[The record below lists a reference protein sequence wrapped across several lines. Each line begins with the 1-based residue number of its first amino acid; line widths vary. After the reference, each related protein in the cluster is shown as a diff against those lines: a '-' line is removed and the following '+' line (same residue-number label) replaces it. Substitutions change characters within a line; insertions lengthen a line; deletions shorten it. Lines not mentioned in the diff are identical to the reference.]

1 MLNPSGILFGPN
13 AQLDVSGSFHATTA
27 NYIGLADGVLFNA
40 VPSSADNLLTTAPP
54 AAFGFLPSNPAP
66 ALIDVQAGVGD
77 FEVGITNVLQVPA
90 GQTLSFVG
98 GPISVGAA
106 PGAFAGGFVLAPGGR
121 INLVSVASPGEAKF
135 DGTGFS
141 VDTFARLGD
150 ISIKGNGIL
159 DAKEVFI
166 RGGRLV
172 IEHAN
177 ILPGFF
183 FLNGVSGDPP
193 NGGEVN
199 IQVSDSVNIKGP
211 PSDFN
216 GFSGILTAAGLPFP
230 GDVPHIRIKA
240 SSISLSEG
248 GVVQTVRQGP
258 GNPSNISIEA
268 DTVEV
273 RSGASIAARNE
284 FEGPGGTLTVNARN
298 VTLDSA
304 GSDPLSPVPTGL
316 SAQAFFHP
324 DYGFADE
331 TGSFAKAFLPSLQL
345 ADSGSIT
352 VNATGTLTMRG
363 SAQISS
369 DNFAFGKSGNVTIN
383 AGDMLLVGAGANTGL
398 ISAQSRLAGRAGDVT
413 VNATGS
419 IDMQNGFR
427 ISANTLGSDDGG
439 QANVKA
445 GRSITMSGNSTF
457 ISSITSQPVDSDLD
471 SFAELFFSFFQ
482 ATRGI
487 EILDYPSL
495 RAALGVAPGPN
506 DLMNVL
512 AALSTISDGA
522 GNPLVALTDFTPGA
536 GGKVSIT
543 APVLAVN
550 DGAHIETSTVWDG
563 NAGAIEVNVGSL
575 TVRDGAII
583 GSRSGAV
590 RPDRGFTVG
599 AGNAGTVNIAATDTV
614 EISGRSP
621 TSGEGSIVT
630 TNTFGDGNAGNI
642 SLSAN
647 QVNIQ
652 NGAIV
657 ASATGGTVNGQLI
670 VGTGNAGQ
678 ISVSTPTLTMAD
690 GTISVATSGS
700 GSAGSI
706 FLNGNTLSLT
716 GGAQVVS
723 STTGAGQGGSVTVS
737 APGSLSVSGSGTAV
751 SGLFSTAESTGS
763 AGQIAVTTPALTM
776 GDGGTISVATSN
788 IGNAGSISLNVSNF
802 TQTGGSRVESS
813 TSGAGTGGTLGLT
826 AGELVSISGAGS
838 GLFSTAS
845 STGNAGQITVAAPGS
860 TPVPTLTMADG
871 GKISVATS
879 GGGSA
884 GSISLNANTFGL
896 TGGAQVVSSTTGA
909 GQGGSVTVSAPGSLS
924 ISGSGTAASG
934 LFSTAESTGSAG
946 QIAVTTPTLTM
957 GESGTIS
964 VATEGSGNAGNV
976 SLNVSN
982 FTQTGGSRVESSTSG
997 AGAGGTLGLTGSEFV
1012 SISGTGS
1019 GLFSTA
1025 SSTGNA
1031 GQITVAAP
1039 GSTPVSTLIMTD
1051 GGKISVATS
1060 GGGSA
1065 GSISLNAN
1073 TFSLTGGAQVV
1084 SSTTGAGQGGSVTVS
1099 APGSLSVSGS
1109 GTAVSGL
1116 FSTAES
1122 TGSAGQIAVTT
1133 PALTMGDGGTISV
1146 ATSNIGNAGSI
1157 SLNVSNFTQTGGS
1170 RVESS
1175 TSGAGTGGTLGLTA
1189 GELVSISGAG
1199 SGLFSTASST
1209 GNAGQITVAAPGSTP
1224 VPTLTMADGGKISV
1238 ATSGGGS
1245 AGSILLNANTFSLTG
1260 GAQVVSSTTGAGQ
1273 GGSVTVSAP
1282 GSLSVSGSGSAVS
1295 GLFSTAES
1303 TGSAGQIAVTTPALT
1318 MGDGGTIS
1326 VATSNIGNAGSISL
1340 NVSNFTQTGGSRVES
1355 STSGAG
1361 TGGTLGLTAGE
1372 LVSISGAGSGLF
1384 STASSTGN
1392 AGQITVAAPG
1402 STPVPTLTMADGGKI
1417 SVATSGGGSAGSIS
1431 LNANTFSLT
1440 GGAQVV
1446 SSTTGA
1452 GQGGSVTATAGESI
1466 SISGSGSQPS
1476 GLFSTALS
1484 TGNAGQIAVS
1494 TPTLTM
1500 AESATITVATEGSG
1514 SAGNISVNVSNL
1526 TQTGGA
1532 QVVSSTT
1539 GAGGGGN
1546 LAVTAANSIS
1556 ISGSGSIPSGLFSTA
1571 SNTGDAGEVTVS
1583 TPTLAISNGG
1593 TISVATSGAGNAGN
1607 ALLNVSNF
1615 SLTGGAQIVSS
1626 TSGAGQ
1632 GGTVSANAT
1641 DSVSISG
1648 QGTGLFSTAS
1658 GTGPGGTI
1666 NIQTAQLQVTDAG
1679 VVSANST
1686 GTATRH
1692 RGEYQHSLQRHAAHG
1707 KQ

>member
-1 MLNPSGILFGPN
+1 MSRSGWHVRSLMLGASLYAFGAVVPHGYAQVATAITSDGTLGTTVARSGNLFNINGGTIKGTNQFHSFGRFSVGTGDIASFNGPATATIQNILSRVTGGTRSEIDGTLRSTISGANLYLLNPSGILFGPN

-457 ISSITSQPVDSDLD
+457 ISSITSQPVDSDLK

-723 STTGAGQGGSVTVS
+723 STTGDGQGGSVAV
-737 APGSLSVSGSGTAV
+737 TA
-751 SGLFSTAESTGS
+751 AES
-763 AGQIAVTTPALTM
+763 
-776 GDGGTISVATSN
+776 
-788 IGNAGSISLNVSNF
+788 
-802 TQTGGSRVESS
+802 
-813 TSGAGTGGTLGLT
+813 
-826 AGELVSISGAGS
+826 VSISGAGS
-838 GLFSTAS
+838 GLLSTAS
-845 STGNAGQITVAAPGS
+845 STGNAGQITVRRRF
-860 TPVPTLTMADG
+860 TP
-871 GKISVATS
+871 
-879 GGGSA
+879 
-884 GSISLNANTFGL
+884 
-896 TGGAQVVSSTTGA
+896 
-909 GQGGSVTVSAPGSLS
+909 
-924 ISGSGTAASG
+924 
-934 LFSTAESTGSAG
+934 
-946 QIAVTTPTLTM
+946 
-957 GESGTIS
+957 
-964 VATEGSGNAGNV
+964 
-976 SLNVSN
+976 
-982 FTQTGGSRVESSTSG
+982 
-997 AGAGGTLGLTGSEFV
+997 AGAD
-1012 SISGTGS
+1012 
-1019 GLFSTA
+1019 
-1025 SSTGNA
+1025 
-1031 GQITVAAP
+1031 
-1039 GSTPVSTLIMTD
+1039 D
-1051 GGKISVATS
+1051 G
-1060 GGGSA
+1060 
-1065 GSISLNAN
+1065 
-1073 TFSLTGGAQVV
+1073 
-1084 SSTTGAGQGGSVTVS
+1084 
-1099 APGSLSVSGS
+1099 
-1109 GTAVSGL
+1109 
-1116 FSTAES
+1116 
-1122 TGSAGQIAVTT
+1122 
-1133 PALTMGDGGTISV
+1133 
-1146 ATSNIGNAGSI
+1146 
-1157 SLNVSNFTQTGGS
+1157 
-1170 RVESS
+1170 
-1175 TSGAGTGGTLGLTA
+1175 
-1189 GELVSISGAG
+1189 
-1199 SGLFSTASST
+1199 
-1209 GNAGQITVAAPGSTP
+1209 
-1224 VPTLTMADGGKISV
+1224 
-1238 ATSGGGS
+1238 
-1245 AGSILLNANTFSLTG
+1245 
-1260 GAQVVSSTTGAGQ
+1260 
-1273 GGSVTVSAP
+1273 
-1282 GSLSVSGSGSAVS
+1282 
-1295 GLFSTAES
+1295 
-1303 TGSAGQIAVTTPALT
+1303 
-1318 MGDGGTIS
+1318 
-1326 VATSNIGNAGSISL
+1326 
-1340 NVSNFTQTGGSRVES
+1340 
-1355 STSGAG
+1355 
-1361 TGGTLGLTAGE
+1361 
-1372 LVSISGAGSGLF
+1372 
-1384 STASSTGN
+1384 
-1392 AGQITVAAPG
+1392 
-1402 STPVPTLTMADGGKI
+1402 
-1417 SVATSGGGSAGSIS
+1417 
-1431 LNANTFSLT
+1431 
-1440 GGAQVV
+1440 
-1446 SSTTGA
+1446 
-1452 GQGGSVTATAGESI
+1452 
-1466 SISGSGSQPS
+1466 
-1476 GLFSTALS
+1476 
-1484 TGNAGQIAVS
+1484 
-1494 TPTLTM
+1494 
-1500 AESATITVATEGSG
+1500 
-1514 SAGNISVNVSNL
+1514 
-1526 TQTGGA
+1526 
-1532 QVVSSTT
+1532 
-1539 GAGGGGN
+1539 
-1546 LAVTAANSIS
+1546 
-1556 ISGSGSIPSGLFSTA
+1556 
-1571 SNTGDAGEVTVS
+1571 
-1583 TPTLAISNGG
+1583 
-1593 TISVATSGAGNAGN
+1593 
-1607 ALLNVSNF
+1607 
-1615 SLTGGAQIVSS
+1615 
-1626 TSGAGQ
+1626 
-1632 GGTVSANAT
+1632 
-1641 DSVSISG
+1641 
-1648 QGTGLFSTAS
+1648 
-1658 GTGPGGTI
+1658 
-1666 NIQTAQLQVTDAG
+1666 
-1679 VVSANST
+1679 
-1686 GTATRH
+1686 
-1692 RGEYQHSLQRHAAHG
+1692 
-1707 KQ
+1707 